1 MVLGGLLMTK
11 LLNKPI
17 ESQTLISLPSVCSIN
32 FVYLDNDTI
41 KILLTYNPDIEKIIV
56 ADRIYMLLII
66 LVYSG
71 ILDKIMPLIK
81 QLSIDHQ
88 NDTEKLEIISLIVKK
103 LDEYFEKFENQ
114 PKTIQGPIITPSSVF
129 IDLKQQ

>member
-1 MVLGGLLMTK
+1 M
-11 LLNKPI
+11 
-17 ESQTLISLPSVCSIN
+17 
-32 FVYLDNDTI
+32 
-41 KILLTYNPDIEKIIV
+41 TYNPDIEKIIV

>member
-1 MVLGGLLMTK
+1 MKKSLTK
-11 LLNKPI
+11 SI
-17 ESQTLISLPSVCSIN
+17 ESTTSTSLPNVCSIN